1 LFLVRGVEQMI
12 HLLIGAVAMLGFIIL
27 VNYVRARKIA
37 VAWWKWVLTVLGF
50 LYGVFVLEM
59 IASFL
64 QEDAPR
70 AALVMGVIMGF
81 IAVVWGVLLARLVFL
96 KKAKS

>member
-1 LFLVRGVEQMI
+1 MI
-12 HLLIGAVAMLGFIIL
+12 HLLIGAVTMLGFFVV
-27 VNYVRARKIA
+27 VNYVRARKLS
-37 VAWWKWVLTVLGF
+37 VAWWKWLLTVGGF
-50 LYGVFVLEM
+50 LYAVFVLEM
-59 IASFL
+59 VVSFL

-81 IAVVWGVLLARLVFL
+81 LAVVWGVLLLRFVFT